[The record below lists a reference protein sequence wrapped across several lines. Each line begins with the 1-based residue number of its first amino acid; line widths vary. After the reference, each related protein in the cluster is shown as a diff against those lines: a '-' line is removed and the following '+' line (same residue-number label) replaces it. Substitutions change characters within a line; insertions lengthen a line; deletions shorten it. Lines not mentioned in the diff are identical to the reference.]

1 MNFSK
6 NENHSTL
13 LYGKFKRFN
22 TVHFE
27 ELAVADPLE
36 IPTLNLKKTLFGLL
50 GCYSIYNKKNGL
62 LNLD

>member
-50 GCYSIYNKKNGL
+50 GCY
-62 LNLD
+62 